1 MLAIGTTTAIA
12 AYKQLI
18 AVFNGRYKR
27 IFGFYN
33 IFLVISRQGYLFN
46 NSFNIFIT
54 YNNAEAIAA

>member
-1 MLAIGTTTAIA
+1 MLAVRTAAAIA

-18 AVFNGRYKR
+18 PVFKGRYKR

-54 YNNAEAIAA
+54 